1 MKIEEIVEKLKV
13 KLNKYTKVKGRYI
26 LGVLVIAIAITAIF
40 IETLYSLSGS
50 FFLGEKFWGIVL
62 LGINAASAGYSVK
75 LNEERKIELTCLKG
89 EIETISC
96 DLGLNLSIDELLTF
110 ARKNGLYE
118 MVYNTMSKTDETD
131 HLESEVQLSSN
142 NEGKVDTKAISDDM
156 SFEETYSSLKKD
168 LSKTE
173 EQKEDE
179 ELQGWKTY
187 SINPDSSMIEVP
199 NEFYMDSEVTYINE
213 DEIDGQKPRTR

>member
-1 MKIEEIVEKLKV
+1 MKIEEIVEKLKA
-13 KLNKYTKVKGRYI
+13 KLKKYTKVKGKYI
-26 LGVLVIAIAITAIF
+26 LGVSVIAIAIAAIF

-75 LNEERKIELTCLKG
+75 LNEERKIELNCLKG

-96 DLGLNLSIDELLTF
+96 DLGLNLSIDELLIF
-110 ARKNGLYE
+110 ARKNELYE
-118 MVYNTMSKTDETD
+118 MVYKTDETD

-168 LSKTE
+168 LSKPA

-199 NEFYMDSEVTYINE
+199 NEFYMDSEVTYTNE